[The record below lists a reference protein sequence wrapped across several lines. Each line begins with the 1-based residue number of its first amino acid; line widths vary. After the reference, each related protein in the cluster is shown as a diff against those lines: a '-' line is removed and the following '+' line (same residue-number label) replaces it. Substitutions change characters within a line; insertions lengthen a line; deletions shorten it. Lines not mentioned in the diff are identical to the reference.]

1 MKIKVKYGANPDTNI
16 EIDGKD
22 VSKIDL
28 SQRIL
33 YFNKIVERIQDLP
46 NWFDNFVMAICFHFG
61 NNIVDEDYDNFIS
74 EVDL

>member
-1 MKIKVKYGANPDTNI
+1 MRIRVYYGVDLDTKIK
-16 EIDGKD
+16 IDGKD

-46 NWFDNFVMAICFHFG
+46 NWFENFVMAVCFHFG
-61 NNIVDEDYDNFIS
+61 NDIADEDYANFIS